1 MLPEMMMMNTN
12 FTPTAVNLHAVEHEQ
27 KVQDIIQRLD
37 FIIKQKDMFQLQ
49 IGKEVKILPKIPTS
63 SVVGSSVVYGR
74 EDDKEALM
82 KLLFSDDAD
91 GECNI
96 SVIPIVGMGGDW
108 KNHLSSIC
116 LQ

>member
-1 MLPEMMMMNTN
+1 
-12 FTPTAVNLHAVEHEQ
+12 
-27 KVQDIIQRLD
+27 
-37 FIIKQKDMFQLQ
+37 
-49 IGKEVKILPKIPTS
+49 
-63 SVVGSSVVYGR
+63 
-74 EDDKEALM
+74 M